1 MLKIRPLHKNNAVN
15 LTTNKIKMWQRI
27 NFFLVVLLLMFQGP
41 VFGQVTDARLR
52 IPMSKNSLANLTLE
66 NVTRLDYTGPADS
79 IIKEIKNNGDSIPKS
94 PIAKF
99 VLRKPVLSPSY
110 YNNHLGFF
118 CQKELLLDKITTVPI
133 RFRLGSLD
141 YVNWMEQ
148 KPNAVKPRL

>member
-1 MLKIRPLHKNNAVN
+1 
-15 LTTNKIKMWQRI
+15 MWQRI
-27 NFFLVVLLLMFQGP
+27 NFFLVVLLLMFQGDIL
-41 VFGQVTDARLR
+41 GQVTDARLK
-52 IPMSKNSLANLTLE
+52 IPVNYNSLANFGPE

-79 IIKEIKNNGDSIPKS
+79 IIKEIKNNCDSIPKL
-94 PIAKF
+94 PINIF

-118 CQKELLLDKITTVPI
+118 CQKELQLQKITIVPI

-148 KPNAVKPRL
+148 KPNAIRPRL